1 MADSQVPYPYLPAQV
16 TAIRASISEPR
27 FGAYL
32 YKGGGDVEYALSLY
46 LYNARLAKAFLY
58 PLHVVEVTL
67 RNAIDQYLVSR
78 HGMKWPH
85 EVAFRDGVL
94 SDFGRANLDKA
105 VTRAG
110 DGASRGQI
118 VSELTFDFWSNLLRP
133 EYHTLWRTGLNIV
146 LPNVRR
152 GTGRHEVQ
160 NLAKSINRFRNR
172 VAHHEPILDQNV
184 GDVQKSILELI
195 ALRCV
200 ETAAWTKHHSTVAT
214 VMRTRPRGG
223 TGATVLARQAPD
235 FVLVRRATTIQEV
248 IAALDRNRQAAVCV
262 DDDGRPCA
270 AFSALDVTRFIAI
283 DAARTDGLFAPGE
296 RTVADLL
303 ADVDAET
310 RWAAIADDRPVGLG
324 IDELR
329 RPRIDVLVGVDAERG
344 QPTGTILR
352 AHRRY

>member
-1 MADSQVPYPYLPAQV
+1 MADSQVPYPYLADQV

-78 HGMKWPH
+78 YGINWPH
-85 EVAFRDGVL
+85 ENAFRDGVL
-94 SDFGRANLDKA
+94 SDPGRANLDKA

-110 DGASRGQI
+110 AGASRGQI

-133 EYHTLWRTGLNIV
+133 EYHMLWRTGLNIV
-146 LPNVRR
+146 LPQVR
-152 GTGRHEVQ
+152 GGIGRHEVQ
-160 NLAKSINRFRNR
+160 KLAKSINLFRNR

-195 ALRCV
+195 GLRCV
-200 ETAAWTKHHSTVAT
+200 ETAAWTKHHSTVAA
-214 VMRTRPRGG
+214 VMRSRPRGG
-223 TGATVLARQAPD
+223 SGATVSARQAPD
-235 FVLVRRATTIQEV
+235 FVLVKRETTLQDV
-248 IAALDRNRQAAVCV
+248 ISQLDRNRQAVVCV
-262 DDDGRPCA
+262 GDDDRPCA

-283 DAARTDGLFAPGE
+283 DAARNAGLFAPGE
-296 RTVADLL
+296 RTVADML
-303 ADVDAET
+303 ADVDVET
-310 RWAAIADDRPVGLG
+310 RWAAIADGEPVALG
-324 IDELR
+324 IDQLR
-329 RPRIDVLVGVDAERG
+329 RPRVDVLVGVDPIGGR
-344 QPTGTILR
+344 PTGTILR

>member
-1 MADSQVPYPYLPAQV
+1 MADSQVPYPYLANQV

-32 YKGGGDVEYALSLY
+32 HKGGGDVEYALSLY

-78 HGMKWPH
+78 YGLNWPN

-94 SDFGRANLDKA
+94 SAPGRANLDKA

-110 DGASRGQI
+110 VGASRGQI

-133 EYHTLWRTGLNIV
+133 EYHVLWRTGLNIV
-146 LPNVRR
+146 LPHVRAP
-152 GTGRHEVQ
+152 TGRHEVQ
-160 NLAKSINRFRNR
+160 GLAKSINRFRNR

-195 ALRCV
+195 GLRCT
-200 ETAAWTKHHSTVAT
+200 ETAAWTKHHSTVST
-214 VMRTRPRGG
+214 VLRTRPRGG
-223 TGATVLARQAPD
+223 GGATVSAKQAPD
-235 FVLVRRATTIQEV
+235 FVLVRRTTTIQEV
-248 IAALDRNRQAAVCV
+248 VAALDRNRQAAVCV

-283 DAARTDGLFAPGE
+283 DAPRNAGLFAPGE
-296 RTVADLL
+296 RTVNDLL
-303 ADVDAET
+303 AEVDVEA
-310 RWAAIADDRPVGLG
+310 RWASIADDQPIALG
-324 IDELR
+324 VHQLR
-329 RPRIDVLVGVDAERG
+329 RPRVDVLVGVRANGGE
-344 QPTGTILR
+344 PTGTILR